1 MLVSLALGTRAMERP
16 TEIQL
21 GTLYF
26 LFSYNTSMIGYMY
39 QYNGRST
46 YQ

>member
-1 MLVSLALGTRAMERP
+1 MLVSLALGTRAMGNP

-26 LFSYNTSMIGYMY
+26 LFSYNASMIGY
-39 QYNGRST
+39 QHSGRST